1 MCGFYKLPGFIY
13 LYRTWPPKT
22 EIFDHL
28 RQWGTLVS
36 RIQLIIITTVYKTTK
51 RTPLQTIF
59 GCDHRLPEIQRII
72 ENVSDEKLPTSAVQH
87 EKWREFVKRRLDE
100 NTIQQ
105 DERSRNRSKPQ
116 KVYNIGDY
124 VLVSR
129 DTNKLRNF
137 ESGWFGPYKV
147 THILSPGRYELR
159 KVGDD

>member
-1 MCGFYKLPGFIY
+1 M
-13 LYRTWPPKT
+13 
-22 EIFDHL
+22 
-28 RQWGTLVS
+28 S
-36 RIQLIIITTVYKTTK
+36 RIQLIRITTVYKTTK
-51 RTPLQTIF
+51 RTPLQTLF

-72 ENVSDEKLPTSAVQH
+72 ENASDEKLPNSAVQH
-87 EKWREFVKRRLDE
+87 EKWKEL

-105 DERSRNRSKPQ
+105 EERSRNRSKPQ

-129 DTNKLRNF
+129 DTNKSRKF